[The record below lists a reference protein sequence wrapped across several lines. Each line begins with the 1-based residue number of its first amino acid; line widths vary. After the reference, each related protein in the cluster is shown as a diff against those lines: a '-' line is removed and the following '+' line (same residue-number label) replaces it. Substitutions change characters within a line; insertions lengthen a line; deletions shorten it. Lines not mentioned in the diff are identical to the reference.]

1 MLARAGGAGD
11 SLPTLSLEVNKSD
24 RIATIDV
31 GRSLRGPDIP
41 YGAVELPLSS
51 AIFRARLADG
61 IHSGGNIRGGIGGV
75 VRPGG

>member
-1 MLARAGGAGD
+1 MLARAAGAGD

-51 AIFRARLADG
+51 AIF
-61 IHSGGNIRGGIGGV
+61 
-75 VRPGG
+75 